1 MSGVSVSP
9 ENISSNDNKKKNKI
23 TLDLNDPIKARIME
37 NKLTIQKSGLWVRRR
52 SNKVRPL
59 SR

>member
-9 ENISSNDNKKKNKI
+9 ENISSSDNKKKNKI
-23 TLDLNDPIKARIME
+23 TLNLNDPIQARMME
-37 NKLTIQKSGLWVRRR
+37 NKLTIQKSGLWLRRR
-52 SNKVRPL
+52 SNKVRPS